1 MRAWW
6 MVAAVLSVAPSAARA
21 SLEVEAI
28 LEAADDVEAPALEAG
43 PLAEILVRPGDR
55 VEQGDLLARLDDEAA
70 RAEVDRARADLDIA
84 AEAAGSDVAVRIAQ
98 KERDVAAAE
107 LERSRRTVANVDRAI
122 SQSKLDQLQLDVDRA
137 KLKIEEAELQMR
149 IGELNREL
157 KRHELAAAQ
166 KKLDG
171 RSIRAAFAGVVVEVL
186 GDVGEWLQAGD
197 PVARVVQTSVLR
209 AEAVLP
215 SASASSSLVGAA
227 VSVETIGDAQ
237 SRATGRITFVSPIVD
252 RFNNEVRVHAEI
264 DNAAGKLRAGER
276 VVLTIAAA
284 ASSDDGGHAERP

>member
-6 MVAAVLSVAPSAARA
+6 LVAAILSLSPGAATA

-43 PLAEILVRPGDR
+43 LLAEIVVRPGDR
-55 VEQGDLLARLDDEAA
+55 VEKGDLLARLDDEAA
-70 RAEVDRARADLDIA
+70 QAEVDRARADYDIA

-107 LERSRRTVANVDRAI
+107 LERSRRTIANVDRAI

-137 KLKIEEAELQMR
+137 TLKIEEAELQMR
-149 IGELNREL
+149 IGELNRDL
-157 KRHELAAAQ
+157 KRHEMTVAQ
-166 KKLDG
+166 KKLES
-171 RSIRAAFAGVVVEVL
+171 RSIRAAFAGVVVEVS
-186 GDVGEWLQAGD
+186 GDAGEWLQAGD
-197 PVARVVQTSVLR
+197 SVARVVQTDVLR

-215 SASASSSLVGAA
+215 SASASSSLVGATVT
-227 VSVETIGDAQ
+227 VSSGDDRQ
-237 SRATGRITFVSPIVD
+237 PRATGRITFVSPIVD
-252 RFNNEVRVHAEI
+252 RFNDEVRVHAEI

-276 VVLTIAAA
+276 VVLTVGAGAENE
-284 ASSDDGGHAERP
+284 DGRLAERP